1 MKVAVLPPTKTD
13 KAVELFNIGNVVAA
27 LGIFKTFRI
36 GFSAEERRTIQIA
49 HESMTGKESFYKSI
63 QIDTDDIKSQALQLI
78 KSKYNI

>member
-13 KAVELFNIGNVVAA
+13 KAVELFNLGNIVAA

-49 HESMTGKESFYKSI
+49 HESMTGKESFYRSL
-63 QIDTDDIKSQALQLI
+63 QIDTDAIKVQAIQLI
-78 KSKYNI
+78 KSKYSL